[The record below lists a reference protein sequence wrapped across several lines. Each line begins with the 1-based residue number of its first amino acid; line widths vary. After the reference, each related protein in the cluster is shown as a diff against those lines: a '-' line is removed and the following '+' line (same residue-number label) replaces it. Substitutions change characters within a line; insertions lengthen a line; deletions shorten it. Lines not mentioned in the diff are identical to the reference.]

1 MNRSP
6 ASKTKAAS
14 KAAADSRSRASRA
27 NSQDKAAS
35 RVVTRSLGKAVN
47 RLSAELSRVP
57 LRGATG
63 GGVGAHATCGLRP
76 CPCASQWENPPR
88 DVVHKLKDES
98 NG

>member
-1 MNRSP
+1 
-6 ASKTKAAS
+6 
-14 KAAADSRSRASRA
+14 
-27 NSQDKAAS
+27 
-35 RVVTRSLGKAVN
+35 VVTRSLGKAVN

-63 GGVGAHATCGLRP
+63 GWVGAHATCGLRP